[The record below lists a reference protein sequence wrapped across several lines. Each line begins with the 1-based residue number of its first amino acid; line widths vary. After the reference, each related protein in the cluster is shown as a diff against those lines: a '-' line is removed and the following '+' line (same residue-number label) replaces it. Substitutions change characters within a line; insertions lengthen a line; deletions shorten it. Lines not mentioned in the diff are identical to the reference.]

1 MVLVFRR
8 EKGGPLTSDELDG
21 NFEWLEEKIQNLE
34 DIPTQGEGID
44 QVVQEGSQIRFIGSY
59 GKDFGTFSLC
69 QNLRV
74 YQGTLPKKGEDGE
87 MIIFEKDN
95 AFTLLFYAGES
106 WCVANSGEVFH
117 DENH

>member
-1 MVLVFRR
+1 MVLVLRR

-21 NFEWLEEKIQNLE
+21 NFEWLEEKIQALE

-44 QVVQEGSQIRFIGSY
+44 QVVQEGSRIRLIGSY
-59 GKDFGTFSLC
+59 GKDFGAFSMH
-69 QNLRV
+69 QNLPV
-74 YQGTLPKKGEDGE
+74 CKGTLPEKGEDGE

-106 WCVANSGEVFH
+106 WRMASTGEVFH